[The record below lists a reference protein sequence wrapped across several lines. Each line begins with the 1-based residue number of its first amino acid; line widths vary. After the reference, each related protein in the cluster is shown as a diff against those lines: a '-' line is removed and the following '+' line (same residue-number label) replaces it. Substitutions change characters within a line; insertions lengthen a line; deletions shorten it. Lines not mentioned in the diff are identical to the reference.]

1 MPRTLFHIS
10 RAVIALGLGAGL
22 MLAAPAPAETVA
34 GQSPA
39 PEKPVQEKPAQEKI
53 VFDVELKGIA
63 AGRLAINGVSDGARY
78 SAAGV
83 LETTGLVGMVRKI
96 RYSAQ
101 VAGREGTRMRP
112 ETYSETADTPKRQS
126 VFEMSYKAGTPVKV
140 SQTPPRKPR
149 DYDLAL
155 ANQGGT
161 IDPLSALYA
170 VLRTVSPDQACTFA
184 ATMFDGA
191 RRTEV
196 KLFAPKPQGT
206 GVVCSGEY
214 RRLGGFSPKDMA
226 EKTVMAF
233 SLTYEPTPDGRLKV
247 TEVATDTIY
256 GKGRLKRR

>member
-1 MPRTLFHIS
+1 MTRSLFQVT
-10 RAVIALGLGAGL
+10 RPLIALSLGAL
-22 MLAAPAPAETVA
+22 MLGWAMPGTPARAEAPPP
-34 GQSPA
+34 G
-39 PEKPVQEKPAQEKI
+39 QEKI
-53 VFDVELKGIA
+53 VFDVELKGIS

-83 LETTGLVGMVRKI
+83 LETTGLVGMIRKI
-96 RYSAQ
+96 RYTAE
-101 VAGREGTRMRP
+101 VAGGDGARMTP
-112 ETYSETADTPKRQS
+112 EKYTETADTPKRQS
-126 VFEMSYKAGTPVKV
+126 VFEMLYKAGTPVKV

-149 DYDLAL
+149 EYDVAL
-155 ANQGGT
+155 ADQRGT

-170 VLRTVSPDQACTFA
+170 VLREVTPDQACKFS

-206 GVVCSGEY
+206 GVVCAGEY
-214 RRLGGFSPKDMA
+214 RRLAGFSPKDMA

-233 SLTYEPTPDGRLKV
+233 TLTYAPSGTGRLKV
-247 TEVATDTIY
+247 TEIATDTIY